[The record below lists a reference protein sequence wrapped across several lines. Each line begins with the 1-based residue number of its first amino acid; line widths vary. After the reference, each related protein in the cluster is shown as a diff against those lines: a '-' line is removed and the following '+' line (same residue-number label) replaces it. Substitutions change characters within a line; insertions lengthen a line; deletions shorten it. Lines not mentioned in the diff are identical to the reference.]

1 MKPNTKK
8 LETRLSK
15 EFSIEFFDN
24 IPSTVSLIDKF
35 KQEERLINE
44 KLRI

>member
-1 MKPNTKK
+1 MKPSTNKPEK
-8 LETRLSK
+8 RLSK

-24 IPSTVSLIDKF
+24 IPSTVSFIDKF